1 MTDRLEA
8 LSARIDQDVSG
19 GRERLRSF
27 RKAARELRSE
37 QVDVS
42 TIWGRLE
49 LLARTLEKEVQP

>member
-1 MTDRLEA
+1 MSDRLEA
-8 LSARIDQDVSG
+8 LSARIDRDVSG

-37 QVDVS
+37 RVDVS

-49 LLARTLEKEVQP
+49 LLARTLDNEALP